1 MSTITVIGAGVMA
14 SSLSFPAVE
23 NGNEMRLTG
32 TPLDREI
39 IDSVKQNLYHPTLK
53 RTLPEGVK
61 AFQIEELET
70 ALDGCDAV
78 ILGVSSFGVDWFIQ
92 NALAKIP
99 DKIPVIAVTKG
110 VEVYDDGTIQT
121 FPELFESKAEDGK
134 SHEFCAIGG
143 ALQVL

>member
-39 IDSVKQNLYHPTLK
+39 IDSVKENRYHPTLK

-61 AFQIEELET
+61 AFQIEELDA
-70 ALDGCDAV
+70 ALSGCDAV
-78 ILGVSSFGVDWFIQ
+78 ILGVSSFGVDWFIE

-110 VEVYDDGTIQT
+110 VKVYDDGTIQT
-121 FPELFESKAEDGK
+121 FPELFESKAENGK
-134 SHEFCAIGG
+134 SHEFSI
-143 ALQVL
+143 L

>member
-39 IDSVKQNLYHPTLK
+39 IDSVKANRYHPSLK

-61 AFQIEELET
+61 AFQIEEL
-70 ALDGCDAV
+70 DAR
-78 ILGVSSFGVDWFIQ
+78 
-92 NALAKIP
+92 A
-99 DKIPVIAVTKG
+99 
-110 VEVYDDGTIQT
+110 
-121 FPELFESKAEDGK
+121 
-134 SHEFCAIGG
+134 
-143 ALQVL
+143 